1 MAQEYQYF
9 YEDEVY
15 RFNKKG
21 NLELGMV
28 LENAEFVSSD
38 EESDGDE
45 EDKVTKGSIR
55 VAWYPKGEEQVLPE
69 RKVGLADRS
78 LMPGDV
84 VRRLIRGKDTQR
96 GYCRQVHVTSSV
108 QVVGTNLVILNV
120 DSNDLTPLEEFTT
133 DIAVALDSWVGM
145 VHMVKCRLVMVCG
158 DGSRCIMSDGEALE
172 LDDLRDTRDRVRLDS
187 EFRRYDF
194 YPGQQLV
201 GCVANFE
208 LAEWVHCTKEM
219 ETTLGKP
226 RKNIKV
232 TVEQVQV
239 VQLGVRWQCRA
250 FSNDPNVDKEQPKY
264 LVQGEDLKRVKMLNV
279 FEPCTLQLG
288 DRNYYSSKEGDVIM
302 TREQWRRLMAA
313 QLSADHTNPC
323 PLRPRPPKN
332 KSTDGRLVS
341 DMDGQMA
348 RWAEYFGQLFT
359 VDPPIGQLL
368 ITGLQAV
375 DADPP
380 IDVTAPSLDEVREA
394 VAKLRG
400 GKAAGVCN
408 ISAELLK
415 AGGKGDRQ
423 DCNNYFGITLLSVSG
438 KVLAHLLMTR
448 IRSHVLKH
456 QRPRQSGFTPGKS
469 TTDRILELCVLVE
482 RRCEFRQGMLAAYV
496 DLKKAFDSVHRES
509 LWDLLR
515 LRGIPASTIG
525 LYSGTES
532 AVKCWGGVSSFFPVN
547 TGVRQGCVLA
557 PSLFNTCMDWVLGK
571 VVYQS
576 DCGASLGNTK
586 ITDLVFADDAVIF
599 AESLEVL
606 VMALEALARRQSLW
620 DLRSPG
626 IRPRSFRCS
635 FPTNEDTDV
644 VAVKDA
650 QGADGG
656 TGLEHIKQGGGCN
669 DSDGFIDVDTDDCS
683 DTASISSGASTGST
697 GRRNKKGPALM
708 TKMMKK
714 RKLKRAKRKVPSD
727 AASVKPGDQLVVET
741 LMTTSKA
748 DVVWQDGTLEKAIL
762 STVLYPIHHL
772 DDQEFFPGDFVVEQK
787 DSIDPHEYGVVQKVD
802 HGGRTSIVKW
812 FRTYTAGKDP
822 QPQLLSQQ
830 EMSVYDLRDHP
841 DFRYRPG
848 SVVIRV
854 ANFEEKQN
862 CFTGQVLD
870 NFPTGEVSVWWVDGQ
885 KSVCYPQ
892 DLYKVGE
899 YDSDE
904 GELWDDTASD
914 ESWETESEHSVIAE
928 ESESESEG
936 LLKTRLV
943 ANIEKARI
951 AMSRLEEIFTQNP
964 ALQTTA
970 VMKQLLD
977 CYKECRYM
985 DKLMGTSFFHESN
998 FQGLIEKVRE
1008 RGRASTTQRMTE
1020 QINRLFSTSDAEAGL
1035 LSPQLNSGEETKS
1048 ELGKS
1053 DKSDVPKS
1061 NKCNKSSKEC
1071 EDSANTETDILSSK
1085 DAILNSSTTLS
1096 ENLANLS
1103 MSQSKASKPEKTLEG
1118 GRNRGGE
1125 LRHKRMSETDMTL
1138 HDKSYSDSRLK
1149 DSKSCNDLKVSCD
1162 SGVTE
1167 EIRTSHMCAQLCS
1180 LMKAQLLKTYEEV
1193 VFRFGGHFDMSLM
1206 LMPVFD
1212 APGPHLPQEEERPM
1226 LDEERVLL
1234 AEERMVVEWNNM
1246 HGDNKE
1252 NIPMFEDLVN
1262 ENTSAAN
1269 SVEVPSQDVS
1279 VVPAEVE
1286 VEVEAEAEAGAVVSE
1301 GVSVKVQEQS
1311 EETPSP
1317 SFVSPTAA
1325 SPVTNGSIT
1334 TSNGNE
1340 SETTNRNTSVEDS
1353 TNDDLIDAIIAN
1365 AVAAVNGEVSASV
1378 MKMCP
1383 EAVVSPTEGFQVL
1396 EAAPD
1401 SHKFKLTMF
1410 QPTDP
1415 QHFYRT
1421 VRKEMKLLSTSL
1433 PPGIWVRGYED
1444 RMDLYSVMI
1453 RGPERTPYEDG
1464 LFFFDFQLSADY
1476 PRAPPLCH
1484 YVTYCSDKLNPNLY
1498 EDGKVCV
1505 SLLGTWSGKG
1515 TEVWTS
1521 QSNLLQ
1527 VIISIQGLILVS
1539 EPYFNEAG
1547 YERQKGTQQG
1557 RENSRMYNE
1566 MVVLKLIQAMAK
1578 VIQAPPDIFRN
1589 EIIHH
1594 FHIKAASL
1602 PRCPY
1607 LSCFQTSAEIRVLA
1621 GNLGELQHLAPTVA
1635 HNTYHFQGDTQPR

>member
-38 EESDGDE
+38 EESDVDE

-108 QVVGTNLVILNV
+108 QVVGTKHVILNV

-145 VHMVKCRLVMVCG
+145 VHMVKCRLVMLCA

-172 LDDLRDTRDRVRLDS
+172 LDDMRDTRDRVRLDS

-201 GCVANFE
+201 GCSRAFE
-208 LAEWVHCTKEM
+208 DVEWIHRTREM
-219 ETTLGKP
+219 EVALSKP
-226 RKNIKV
+226 HKSIKV
-232 TVEQVQV
+232 SVEQVQV

-250 FSNDPNVDKEQPKY
+250 FSNDSNVDKEQPKY

-302 TREQWRRLMAA
+302 TREQWRKLMAV

-323 PLRPRPPKN
+323 PLRPRPAKN
-332 KSTDGRLVS
+332 KSKRKVRSVLAD
-341 DMDGQMA
+341 
-348 RWAEYFGQLFT
+348 
-359 VDPPIGQLL
+359 
-368 ITGLQAV
+368 AV
-375 DADPP
+375 K
-380 IDVTAPSLDEVREA
+380 VTTESNTAVCKEVR
-394 VAKLRG
+394 G
-400 GKAAGVCN
+400 
-408 ISAELLK
+408 AE
-415 AGGKGDRQ
+415 
-423 DCNNYFGITLLSVSG
+423 
-438 KVLAHLLMTR
+438 
-448 IRSHVLKH
+448 
-456 QRPRQSGFTPGKS
+456 
-469 TTDRILELCVLVE
+469 
-482 RRCEFRQGMLAAYV
+482 
-496 DLKKAFDSVHRES
+496 
-509 LWDLLR
+509 
-515 LRGIPASTIG
+515 
-525 LYSGTES
+525 
-532 AVKCWGGVSSFFPVN
+532 GGVPRENS
-547 TGVRQGCVLA
+547 
-557 PSLFNTCMDWVLGK
+557 K
-571 VVYQS
+571 
-576 DCGASLGNTK
+576 
-586 ITDLVFADDAVIF
+586 DD
-599 AESLEVL
+599 
-606 VMALEALARRQSLW
+606 
-620 DLRSPG
+620 
-626 IRPRSFRCS
+626 
-635 FPTNEDTDV
+635 DT
-644 VAVKDA
+644 A
-650 QGADGG
+650 
-656 TGLEHIKQGGGCN
+656 
-669 DSDGFIDVDTDDCS
+669 DSDGYIDLDTDDCS
-683 DTASISSGASTGST
+683 DTASISSGASTGSL
-697 GRRNKKGPALM
+697 GKRNKKGPALM
-708 TKMMKK
+708 TRMMKK
-714 RKLKRAKRKVPSD
+714 CKLKRAKRRS
-727 AASVKPGDQLVVET
+727 SNERTIIKPGDKLVVET

-748 DVVWQDGTLEKAIL
+748 DVVWQDGTLEKSIL

-812 FRTYTAGKDP
+812 FRTYTAGSEPRP
-822 QPQLLSQQ
+822 QFLCEQ

-854 ANFEEKQN
+854 ANFENDQT

-870 NFPTGEVSVWWVDGQ
+870 NFPSGEVSVWWVDGR

-1020 QINRLFSTSDAEAGL
+1020 QINRLFSTSDTEAG
-1035 LSPQLNSGEETKS
+1035 PLNSPVNCGEESKPDA
-1048 ELGKS
+1048 GKS
-1053 DKSDVPKS
+1053 DALKLDIAKS
-1061 NKCNKSSKEC
+1061 NKGNPSNKDIKNSKEC
-1071 EDSANTETDILSSK
+1071 GGCCNADSDILSSK
-1085 DAILNSSTTLS
+1085 NAILSSSATLS

-1103 MSQSKASKPEKTLEG
+1103 LSQCKASKSDKLLDG
-1118 GRNRGGE
+1118 GRSRGGE

-1138 HDKSYSDSRLK
+1138 HDKTYSDSRLK
-1149 DSKSCNDLKVSCD
+1149 DSKSCNDLKVSSETL

-1206 LMPVFD
+1206 QACQD
-1212 APGPHLPQEEERPM
+1212 TEGA
-1226 LDEERVLL
+1226 
-1234 AEERMVVEWNNM
+1234 
-1246 HGDNKE
+1246 HGENKENLQSENKE
-1252 NIPMFEDLVN
+1252 NIPIFIAEDLVN
-1262 ENTSAAN
+1262 ENTTTESLAQGIQQF
-1269 SVEVPSQDVS
+1269 VKPTT
-1279 VVPAEVE
+1279 
-1286 VEVEAEAEAGAVVSE
+1286 EALVLEKEEKKENKEDENDLKNDFEDASE
-1301 GVSVKVQEQS
+1301 L
-1311 EETPSP
+1311 SP
-1317 SFVSPTAA
+1317 SYISPAVTSSPT
-1325 SPVTNGSIT
+1325 TNGSIIT
-1334 TSNGNE
+1334 NNGND
-1340 SETTNRNTSVEDS
+1340 SEISNRNVSSEDS
-1353 TNDDLIDAIIAN
+1353 RNDELVDAILASL
-1365 AVAAVNGEVSASV
+1365 VEAVNGEVTAAATET
-1378 MKMCP
+1378 CGP
-1383 EAVVSPTEGFQVL
+1383 EIAISPTEGCGQALGNCLPSSEPDGFLVL

-1415 QHFYRT
+1415 PHFYRT
-1421 VRKEMKLLSTSL
+1421 VRKEMKLLKTSL

-1578 VIQAPPDIFRN
+1578 VIQAPPDIFKN

-1594 FHIKAASL
+1594 FHVKAFRQVQRLECWLEISENYNICHPLSPTTPTTFREIHNPGTPWGVHEIHTRQYDTKVDLPEFPLIPASKGFCITL
-1602 PRCPY
+1602 RKTLQQFKGILDSVGVSTDHQAPPG
-1607 LSCFQTSAEIRVLA
+1607 LSIADGKRPTTSV
-1621 GNLGELQHLAPTVA
+1621 
-1635 HNTYHFQGDTQPR
+1635 NTPNSEVKATKVPSVETETENIVGRNS

>member
-38 EESDGDE
+38 EESDLDE
-45 EDKVTKGSIR
+45 EYKVTKGSIR

-108 QVVGTNLVILNV
+108 QVVGTKHVILNV

-145 VHMVKCRLVMVCG
+145 VHMVKCRLVMLCS

-172 LDDLRDTRDRVRLDS
+172 LDDMRDTRDRVRLDS

-201 GCVANFE
+201 GCARAFDDV
-208 LAEWVHCTKEM
+208 EWIHRTREM
-219 ETTLGKP
+219 EVVLSKP
-226 RKNIKV
+226 HKSIKV

-250 FSNDPNVDKEQPKY
+250 FSNDLNIDKEQPKY

-288 DRNYYSSKEGDVIM
+288 DRNYYCSKEGDIIM
-302 TREQWRRLMAA
+302 TRDQWRKLMAA

-323 PLRPRPPKN
+323 PLRPRPAKN
-332 KSTDGRLVS
+332 KSR
-341 DMDGQMA
+341 
-348 RWAEYFGQLFT
+348 
-359 VDPPIGQLL
+359 
-368 ITGLQAV
+368 
-375 DADPP
+375 
-380 IDVTAPSLDEVREA
+380 
-394 VAKLRG
+394 K
-400 GKAAGVCN
+400 
-408 ISAELLK
+408 
-415 AGGKGDRQ
+415 
-423 DCNNYFGITLLSVSG
+423 
-438 KVLAHLLMTR
+438 
-448 IRSHVLKH
+448 
-456 QRPRQSGFTPGKS
+456 
-469 TTDRILELCVLVE
+469 
-482 RRCEFRQGMLAAYV
+482 
-496 DLKKAFDSVHRES
+496 
-509 LWDLLR
+509 
-515 LRGIPASTIG
+515 
-525 LYSGTES
+525 
-532 AVKCWGGVSSFFPVN
+532 
-547 TGVRQGCVLA
+547 
-557 PSLFNTCMDWVLGK
+557 
-571 VVYQS
+571 
-576 DCGASLGNTK
+576 
-586 ITDLVFADDAVIF
+586 
-599 AESLEVL
+599 
-606 VMALEALARRQSLW
+606 
-620 DLRSPG
+620 
-626 IRPRSFRCS
+626 
-635 FPTNEDTDV
+635 
-644 VAVKDA
+644 
-650 QGADGG
+650 
-656 TGLEHIKQGGGCN
+656 
-669 DSDGFIDVDTDDCS
+669 
-683 DTASISSGASTGST
+683 
-697 GRRNKKGPALM
+697 RNKKGPALM

-714 RKLKRAKRKVPSD
+714 RKLKRAKRK
-727 AASVKPGDQLVVET
+727 AASDGATIKPGDQLVVET

-748 DVVWQDGTLEKAIL
+748 DVVWQDGTLEKSIL

-787 DSIDPHEYGVVQKVD
+787 DAIDPHEYGVVQKVD

-812 FRTYTAGKDP
+812 FRTYTAGNEP
-822 QPQLLSQQ
+822 RPELVCEQ

-854 ANFEEKQN
+854 ANFENDQN

-870 NFPTGEVSVWWVDGQ
+870 NFPSGEVSVWWVDGR

-1020 QINRLFSTSDAEAGL
+1020 QINRLFSTSDTEAG
-1035 LSPQLNSGEETKS
+1035 PLNSPVNCGEETKPDA
-1048 ELGKS
+1048 GKS
-1053 DKSDVPKS
+1053 ETSKHDTAKTNKSDPS
-1061 NKCNKSSKEC
+1061 NKDAKNSKEC
-1071 EDSANTETDILSSK
+1071 KDSCNADTAIMSSKNAILSSS
-1085 DAILNSSTTLS
+1085 ATLS

-1103 MSQSKASKPEKTLEG
+1103 LTQSKASKSEKLLEG
-1118 GRNRGGE
+1118 GRSRGGE

-1138 HDKSYSDSRLK
+1138 HDKTYSDSRLK
-1149 DSKSCNDLKVSCD
+1149 DSKSCNDLKVSSETL

-1206 LMPVFD
+1206 QACQDPEG
-1212 APGPHLPQEEERPM
+1212 A
-1226 LDEERVLL
+1226 
-1234 AEERMVVEWNNM
+1234 
-1246 HGDNKE
+1246 HGEFKENLQSENKE
-1252 NIPMFEDLVN
+1252 NIPIFIAEDLVN
-1262 ENTSAAN
+1262 ENK
-1269 SVEVPSQDVS
+1269 SVPLTQETPQLIR
-1279 VVPAEVE
+1279 P
-1286 VEVEAEAEAGAVVSE
+1286 EAEALVIEN
-1301 GVSVKVQEQS
+1301 QEKQDM
-1311 EETPSP
+1311 EEEKKNMENEVENVTELMQCISP
-1317 SFVSPTAA
+1317 VMTSPT
-1325 SPVTNGSIT
+1325 TNGSL
-1334 TSNGNE
+1334 TSNNGNDCE
-1340 SETTNRNTSVEDS
+1340 VTNKNITASDS
-1353 TNDDLIDAIIAN
+1353 ANDDLINAIIAS
-1365 AVAAVNGEVSASV
+1365 AVASVNGEVTAASIKTSGREV
-1378 MKMCP
+1378 
-1383 EAVVSPTEGFQVL
+1383 AVSPTEGCGLALGNCLPSSEPDGFLVL

-1415 QHFYRT
+1415 PHFYRT
-1421 VRKEMKLLSTSL
+1421 VRKEMKLLTTSL

-1578 VIQAPPDIFRN
+1578 VIQAPPDIFKN

-1594 FHIKAASL
+1594 FHMKAFRQVQRLECWLEISENYNICHPLSPTTPTTFREIHKSDTSTKVELPEFPLIPASKGFCITLRKTLQQFKGILESVGVSTDHQAAPGFSIADMKLPTTSVVTGNIETKVTKAASVK
-1602 PRCPY
+1602 
-1607 LSCFQTSAEIRVLA
+1607 TEADNIV
-1621 GNLGELQHLAPTVA
+1621 G
-1635 HNTYHFQGDTQPR
+1635 HNS

>member
-145 VHMVKCRLVMVCG
+145 VHMVKCRLLMVCG

-201 GCVANFE
+201 GCAANFE
-208 LAEWVHCTKEM
+208 HAEWMHCTKEM
-219 ETTLGKP
+219 ETALAKP
-226 RKNIKV
+226 RKTIKV

-250 FSNDPNVDKEQPKY
+250 FSNEPNIDKEQPKY

-302 TREQWRRLMAA
+302 TRDQWRRLMAA

-332 KSTDGRLVS
+332 KSKRKVRSVLAGAV
-341 DMDGQMA
+341 
-348 RWAEYFGQLFT
+348 E
-359 VDPPIGQLL
+359 VNPDPP
-368 ITGLQAV
+368 AV
-375 DADPP
+375 PSQP
-380 IDVTAPSLDEVREA
+380 SENTEGDVTAIKD
-394 VAKLRG
+394 
-400 GKAAGVCN
+400 
-408 ISAELLK
+408 
-415 AGGKGDRQ
+415 
-423 DCNNYFGITLLSVSG
+423 
-438 KVLAHLLMTR
+438 
-448 IRSHVLKH
+448 
-456 QRPRQSGFTPGKS
+456 
-469 TTDRILELCVLVE
+469 VE
-482 RRCEFRQGMLAAYV
+482 
-496 DLKKAFDSVHRES
+496 
-509 LWDLLR
+509 
-515 LRGIPASTIG
+515 
-525 LYSGTES
+525 
-532 AVKCWGGVSSFFPVN
+532 
-547 TGVRQGCVLA
+547 
-557 PSLFNTCMDWVLGK
+557 
-571 VVYQS
+571 
-576 DCGASLGNTK
+576 
-586 ITDLVFADDAVIF
+586 
-599 AESLEVL
+599 
-606 VMALEALARRQSLW
+606 
-620 DLRSPG
+620 
-626 IRPRSFRCS
+626 
-635 FPTNEDTDV
+635 
-644 VAVKDA
+644 
-650 QGADGG
+650 GADGG
-656 TGLEHIKQGGGCN
+656 IPMENNKEDGTN
-669 DSDGFIDVDTDDCS
+669 DSDGYIDVDTDDCS

-697 GRRNKKGPALM
+697 GKRNKKGPALM

-714 RKLKRAKRKVPSD
+714 RKLKRAKRKAPSE
-727 AASVKPGDQLVVET
+727 ATTIKPGDQLVVET

-787 DSIDPHEYGVVQKVD
+787 DNIDPHEYGVVQKVD
-802 HGGRTSIVKW
+802 HAGRTSIVKW
-812 FRTYTAGKDP
+812 FRTYTAGSDP
-822 QPQLLSQQ
+822 RPQLLSQQ

-854 ANFEEKQN
+854 ANFEENQN
-862 CFTGQVLD
+862 CYTGQVLD
-870 NFPTGEVSVWWVDGQ
+870 NFPSGEVSVWWVDGQ

-1035 LSPQLNSGEETKS
+1035 LTSQLSSGDDTKS
-1048 ELGKS
+1048 EMGKS
-1053 DKSDVPKS
+1053 DKADVPKS
-1061 NKCNKSSKEC
+1061 NKSSSSNKDNKSSKEC
-1071 EDSANTETDILSSK
+1071 GGPANMEGDILSSK

-1103 MSQSKASKPEKTLEG
+1103 MSQSKASKPEKMLDG

-1138 HDKSYSDSRLK
+1138 HEKAYTDTRLK

-1206 LMPVFD
+1206 QD
-1212 APGPHLPQEEERPM
+1212 CQEEERVTLDEGRVA
-1226 LDEERVLL
+1226 LDEERML
-1234 AEERMVVEWNNM
+1234 AEWAQI
-1246 HGDNKE
+1246 HSDNKE
-1252 NIPMFEDLVN
+1252 NIPMFEDIVN
-1262 ENTSAAN
+1262 ENTPTPNAN
-1269 SVEVPSQDVS
+1269 SVEAGSEDVEMG
-1279 VVPAEVE
+1279 PT
-1286 VEVEAEAEAGAVVSE
+1286 EAGAVSDNTKE
-1301 GVSVKVQEQS
+1301 KEIS

-1317 SFVSPTAA
+1317 SFVSPIAA
-1325 SPVTNGSIT
+1325 SPVTNGSVI

-1353 TNDDLIDAIIAN
+1353 ANDDLIDAIIAN
-1365 AVAAVNGEVSASV
+1365 AVAAVNGEVSASA
-1378 MKMCP
+1378 MSMCP
-1383 EAVVSPTEGFQVL
+1383 EAVVSPTEGVGEAIASSEPDGFQVL

-1421 VRKEMKLLSTSL
+1421 VRKEMKLLNTSL

-1594 FHIKAASL
+1594 FHMKAARQVQRLECWLEISENYNITHPLSPTTPTTFREIHNSAVKVDL
-1602 PRCPY
+1602 PEFPLIPASKGFCITLRKTLKQFKSILESVGVSFDSIPD
-1607 LSCFQTSAEIRVLA
+1607 SAEGKA
-1621 GNLGELQHLAPTVA
+1621 GLTPTETQASAAPPALTDLENVA
-1635 HNTYHFQGDTQPR
+1635 GRNS

>member
-1 MAQEYQYF
+1 MAQGYQYF

-38 EESDGDE
+38 EEFDVDE
-45 EDKVTKGSIR
+45 EDKVTKGCIR

-108 QVVGTNLVILNV
+108 QVVGTKHVILNV
-120 DSNDLTPLEEFTT
+120 DSNQLTPLEEFTT

-158 DGSRCIMSDGEALE
+158 DGSRCVMSDNEALE
-172 LDDLRDTRDRVRLDS
+172 LDDMRDSRDRDS

-201 GCVANFE
+201 GTSRVFE
-208 LAEWVHCTKEM
+208 EVEWIHKTREM
-219 ETTLGKP
+219 ETTLSKP
-226 RKNIKV
+226 YKQIKV

-250 FSNDPNVDKEQPKY
+250 FCNDPNVDKEQPKF

-288 DRNYYSSKEGDVIM
+288 DRNYYILREGDTIM
-302 TREQWRRLMAA
+302 TRDQWRRLMAG
-313 QLSADHTNPC
+313 QLTSDHTNPC
-323 PLRPRPPKN
+323 PLRPRPAKN
-332 KSTDGRLVS
+332 KSKRKVQSIL
-341 DMDGQMA
+341 
-348 RWAEYFGQLFT
+348 
-359 VDPPIGQLL
+359 
-368 ITGLQAV
+368 V
-375 DADPP
+375 DAENTSEDAGQT
-380 IDVTAPSLDEVREA
+380 DAKKVEVADTSTSNGIQGA
-394 VAKLRG
+394 VG
-400 GKAAGVCN
+400 G
-408 ISAELLK
+408 I
-415 AGGKGDRQ
+415 
-423 DCNNYFGITLLSVSG
+423 
-438 KVLAHLLMTR
+438 
-448 IRSHVLKH
+448 
-456 QRPRQSGFTPGKS
+456 
-469 TTDRILELCVLVE
+469 
-482 RRCEFRQGMLAAYV
+482 
-496 DLKKAFDSVHRES
+496 
-509 LWDLLR
+509 
-515 LRGIPASTIG
+515 
-525 LYSGTES
+525 
-532 AVKCWGGVSSFFPVN
+532 
-547 TGVRQGCVLA
+547 
-557 PSLFNTCMDWVLGK
+557 
-571 VVYQS
+571 
-576 DCGASLGNTK
+576 
-586 ITDLVFADDAVIF
+586 ADD
-599 AESLEVL
+599 
-606 VMALEALARRQSLW
+606 
-620 DLRSPG
+620 
-626 IRPRSFRCS
+626 
-635 FPTNEDTDV
+635 DT
-644 VAVKDA
+644 K
-650 QGADGG
+650 GG
-656 TGLEHIKQGGGCN
+656 ETP
-669 DSDGFIDVDTDDCS
+669 DSDGFIDLDTDDCS
-683 DTASISSGASTGST
+683 DTASISSGASTGSIGTLKKCEMGDGCDLSGVERT
-697 GRRNKKGPALM
+697 GHVAIEYLAASGLSQMLIRLPFYLNWLLKALFSVIAYCVAYCFCLPDHLFSISRLLSRTARTARSGKRSKKGPALM

-714 RKLKRAKRKVPSD
+714 RKLKRAKRKTLNEGTVI
-727 AASVKPGDQLVVET
+727 KTGDQLVVET

-748 DVVWQDGTLEKAIL
+748 DVVWQDGSLEKSIL

-772 DDQEFFPGDFVVEQK
+772 DDQEFFPGDFVVEQR
-787 DSIDPHEYGVVQKVD
+787 DNSTIDPHEYGVVQKVD
-802 HGGRTSIVKW
+802 HAGRTSIVKW
-812 FRTYTAGKDP
+812 FRTYTAGNEP
-822 QPQLLSQQ
+822 QNMVVSYVTHRPQLLSEQ
-830 EMSVYDLRDHP
+830 EVSVYDLRDHP

-854 ANFEEKQN
+854 ANFEENQT
-862 CFTGQVLD
+862 CSTGQVLD
-870 NFPTGEVSVWWVDGQ
+870 NFPSGEVSVWWVDG
-885 KSVCYPQ
+885 KVSVCYPQ

-899 YDSDE
+899 YDSDD

-936 LLKTRLV
+936 ALKTRLV

-1008 RGRASTTQRMTE
+1008 RGRASATQRMTE
-1020 QINRLFSTSDAEAGL
+1020 QINRLFSTTENEVGSFSPMGNSAEEN
-1035 LSPQLNSGEETKS
+1035 QQQQCVVKNDSGKS
-1048 ELGKS
+1048 EVMKTNRIS
-1053 DKSDVPKS
+1053 PS
-1061 NKCNKSSKEC
+1061 NKDLKNSKDGGPCNMESDLISSKE
-1071 EDSANTETDILSSK
+1071 AMLSST
-1085 DAILNSSTTLS
+1085 ATLS

-1103 MSQSKASKPEKTLEG
+1103 LSQGKASRSDKVTDG
-1118 GRNRGGE
+1118 GRTRGGE

-1138 HDKSYSDSRLK
+1138 HDKTCIDSRMK
-1149 DSKSCNDLKVSCD
+1149 DSKSCNDLKVPLESQ

-1206 LMPVFD
+1206 QACQDTEGV
-1212 APGPHLPQEEERPM
+1212 HCE
-1226 LDEERVLL
+1226 
-1234 AEERMVVEWNNM
+1234 
-1246 HGDNKE
+1246 NKE
-1252 NIPMFEDLVN
+1252 NIQSNSVFISHDLVQEPALSTELEKTEVVETAISEPLPPKSEELDKLSN
-1262 ENTSAAN
+1262 CSIDLVSSVSSVANGSLSLTNGNNMDAAN
-1269 SVEVPSQDVS
+1269 RNILSD
-1279 VVPAEVE
+1279 
-1286 VEVEAEAEAGAVVSE
+1286 EAANEA
-1301 GVSVKVQEQS
+1301 
-1311 EETPSP
+1311 
-1317 SFVSPTAA
+1317 
-1325 SPVTNGSIT
+1325 
-1334 TSNGNE
+1334 
-1340 SETTNRNTSVEDS
+1340 
-1353 TNDDLIDAIIAN
+1353 LIDSIIAN
-1365 AVAAVNGEVSASV
+1365 AVAAINGDVIVDPTSSNSLD
-1378 MKMCP
+1378 
-1383 EAVVSPTEGFQVL
+1383 AVLSPTEGFQVL

-1415 QHFYRT
+1415 THFYRT
-1421 VRKEMKLLSTSL
+1421 VRKEMKLLKTSL
-1433 PPGIWVRGYED
+1433 PSGIWVRGYED

-1498 EDGKVCV
+1498 EDGKVCI

-1578 VIQAPPDIFRN
+1578 VIQSPPDIFRD

-1594 FHIKAASL
+1594 FQKKAFKLVQRLECWLEISENHNKLHPLSPTTPTTFREIHRSGDVDLPEFPLIPASKGFCITLRKTLKHFKVILESVGVSVEDNSMSGSFREEGKL
-1602 PRCPY
+1602 PITPVNTPSSDTKASTSPY
-1607 LSCFQTSAEIRVLA
+1607 VEM
-1621 GNLGELQHLAPTVA
+1621 
-1635 HNTYHFQGDTQPR
+1635 DTDDVKGSNS

>member
-38 EESDGDE
+38 EESDVDE
-45 EDKVTKGSIR
+45 EYKVTKGSIR

-108 QVVGTNLVILNV
+108 QVVGTKHVILNV

-145 VHMVKCRLVMVCG
+145 VHMVKCRLVMVCA

-172 LDDLRDTRDRVRLDS
+172 LDDMRDTRDRVRLDS

-201 GCVANFE
+201 GCSRAFE
-208 LAEWVHCTKEM
+208 DVEWIHRTREM
-219 ETTLGKP
+219 EVALSKP
-226 RKNIKV
+226 HKSIKV

-250 FSNDPNVDKEQPKY
+250 FSNDPNIDKEQPKY

-288 DRNYYSSKEGDVIM
+288 DRNYYSSKEGDIIM
-302 TREQWRRLMAA
+302 TRDQWRKLMAA

-323 PLRPRPPKN
+323 PLRPRPAKN
-332 KSTDGRLVS
+332 KSNPTIS
-341 DMDGQMA
+341 SS
-348 RWAEYFGQLFT
+348 
-359 VDPPIGQLL
+359 
-368 ITGLQAV
+368 QA
-375 DADPP
+375 
-380 IDVTAPSLDEVREA
+380 
-394 VAKLRG
+394 
-400 GKAAGVCN
+400 N
-408 ISAELLK
+408 
-415 AGGKGDRQ
+415 
-423 DCNNYFGITLLSVSG
+423 
-438 KVLAHLLMTR
+438 
-448 IRSHVLKH
+448 
-456 QRPRQSGFTPGKS
+456 
-469 TTDRILELCVLVE
+469 
-482 RRCEFRQGMLAAYV
+482 
-496 DLKKAFDSVHRES
+496 
-509 LWDLLR
+509 
-515 LRGIPASTIG
+515 
-525 LYSGTES
+525 GTEVP
-532 AVKCWGGVSSFFPVN
+532 ALEDIQGAEGGV
-547 TGVRQGCVLA
+547 L
-557 PSLFNTCMDWVLGK
+557 
-571 VVYQS
+571 
-576 DCGASLGNTK
+576 
-586 ITDLVFADDAVIF
+586 
-599 AESLEVL
+599 LE
-606 VMALEALARRQSLW
+606 
-620 DLRSPG
+620 
-626 IRPRSFRCS
+626 
-635 FPTNEDTDV
+635 NNKEDS
-644 VAVKDA
+644 
-650 QGADGG
+650 G
-656 TGLEHIKQGGGCN
+656 E
-669 DSDGFIDVDTDDCS
+669 SDGYIDLDTDDCS
-683 DTASISSGASTGST
+683 DTASISSGASTGSL
-697 GRRNKKGPALM
+697 GKRNKKGPALM
-708 TKMMKK
+708 TKMMKN
-714 RKLKRAKRKVPSD
+714 RKLKRAKRKSTSEG
-727 AASVKPGDQLVVET
+727 ATIKPGDQLVVET

-748 DVVWQDGTLEKAIL
+748 DVVWQDGTLEKSIL

-812 FRTYTAGKDP
+812 FRTYTAGSEP
-822 QPQLLSQQ
+822 QPLFLCEQ
-830 EMSVYDLRDHP
+830 EMSVYDMRDHP

-854 ANFEEKQN
+854 ANFENDQT

-870 NFPTGEVSVWWVDGQ
+870 NFPSGEVSVWWVDGR

-1008 RGRASTTQRMTE
+1008 RGKASTTQRMTE
-1020 QINRLFSTSDAEAGL
+1020 QINRLFSTSDTEAGP
-1035 LSPQLNSGEETKS
+1035 LSSPVNCEEVKPDSGKYDCS
-1048 ELGKS
+1048 KHDLA
-1053 DKSDVPKS
+1053 KS
-1061 NKCNKSSKEC
+1061 NKGNPSNKDAKNSKEC
-1071 EDSANTETDILSSK
+1071 GDSCNADSDIMSSKNAILSSS
-1085 DAILNSSTTLS
+1085 ATLS

-1103 MSQSKASKPEKTLEG
+1103 LSQSKANKSEKLLDG
-1118 GRNRGGE
+1118 GRSRGGE

-1138 HDKSYSDSRLK
+1138 HEKTYSDSRLK
-1149 DSKSCNDLKVSCD
+1149 DSKSCNDLKVSSETL

-1206 LMPVFD
+1206 QACQD
-1212 APGPHLPQEEERPM
+1212 TEGA
-1226 LDEERVLL
+1226 
-1234 AEERMVVEWNNM
+1234 
-1246 HGDNKE
+1246 HGENKENLQSENKE
-1252 NIPMFEDLVN
+1252 NIPIFIAEDLVN
-1262 ENTSAAN
+1262 KNTPAPLTQGTQQLMRPAAEALVAKNQEKHDIKEEKMNVEN
-1269 SVEVPSQDVS
+1269 
-1279 VVPAEVE
+1279 EVE
-1286 VEVEAEAEAGAVVSE
+1286 DGTEL
-1301 GVSVKVQEQS
+1301 
-1311 EETPSP
+1311 SP
-1317 SFVSPTAA
+1317 CVSPAMT
-1325 SPVTNGSIT
+1325 SPTTNGSIA
-1334 TSNGNE
+1334 TSNEND
-1340 SETTNRNTSVEDS
+1340 SDVTSKNMSVKDS
-1353 TNDDLIDAIIAN
+1353 TNDELIDAIVAS
-1365 AVAAVNGEVSASV
+1365 AVAAVNGEMTSAAARTCV
-1378 MKMCP
+1378 P
-1383 EAVVSPTEGFQVL
+1383 EIAVSPTEGCGQALGNCLPSSEPDGFLVL

-1415 QHFYRT
+1415 PHFYRT
-1421 VRKEMKLLSTSL
+1421 VRKEMKLLTTSL

-1578 VIQAPPDIFRN
+1578 VIQAPPDIFKS

-1594 FHIKAASL
+1594 FHVKAFRQVQRLECWLEISENYNISHPLSPTTPTTFREIHKTDTKVELPEFPLIPASKGFCITLRKTLQQFKAILESVGVSTDHQAPPGFSIADIKI
-1602 PRCPY
+1602 PT
-1607 LSCFQTSAEIRVLA
+1607 TSMTT
-1621 GNLGELQHLAPTVA
+1621 GNIETRATKVPSVETEEGNIVDG
-1635 HNTYHFQGDTQPR
+1635 NS

>member
-1 MAQEYQYF
+1 
-9 YEDEVY
+9 
-15 RFNKKG
+15 
-21 NLELGMV
+21 MV

-38 EESDGDE
+38 EESDVDE

-108 QVVGTNLVILNV
+108 QVVGTKHVILNV
-120 DSNDLTPLEEFTT
+120 NSNDLTPLEEFTT

-145 VHMVKCRLVMVCG
+145 VHMVKCRLVMLCA
-158 DGSRCIMSDGEALE
+158 DGSRCIMSDSEALE
-172 LDDLRDTRDRVRLDS
+172 LDDMRDTRDRDS

-201 GCVANFE
+201 GCSRSFEDVEWIHRTRELEVA
-208 LAEWVHCTKEM
+208 LS
-219 ETTLGKP
+219 KP
-226 RKNIKV
+226 HKSIKV
-232 TVEQVQV
+232 TVEQVQL

-250 FSNDPNVDKEQPKY
+250 FSSDPNVDKEQPKY

-302 TREQWRRLMAA
+302 TRDQWRKLMAV

-323 PLRPRPPKN
+323 PLRPRPAKN
-332 KSTDGRLVS
+332 KSKRK
-341 DMDGQMA
+341 
-348 RWAEYFGQLFT
+348 
-359 VDPPIGQLL
+359 
-368 ITGLQAV
+368 
-375 DADPP
+375 
-380 IDVTAPSLDEVREA
+380 VR
-394 VAKLRG
+394 
-400 GKAAGVCN
+400 
-408 ISAELLK
+408 S
-415 AGGKGDRQ
+415 
-423 DCNNYFGITLLSVSG
+423 
-438 KVLAHLLMTR
+438 VLA
-448 IRSHVLKH
+448 
-456 QRPRQSGFTPGKS
+456 
-469 TTDRILELCVLVE
+469 DAVE
-482 RRCEFRQGMLAAYV
+482 VISEADVAAIQDVQG
-496 DLKKAFDSVHRES
+496 
-509 LWDLLR
+509 
-515 LRGIPASTIG
+515 
-525 LYSGTES
+525 
-532 AVKCWGGVSSFFPVN
+532 AVGGVPLENSKEED
-547 TGVRQGCVLA
+547 LA
-557 PSLFNTCMDWVLGK
+557 
-571 VVYQS
+571 
-576 DCGASLGNTK
+576 
-586 ITDLVFADDAVIF
+586 
-599 AESLEVL
+599 
-606 VMALEALARRQSLW
+606 
-620 DLRSPG
+620 
-626 IRPRSFRCS
+626 
-635 FPTNEDTDV
+635 
-644 VAVKDA
+644 
-650 QGADGG
+650 
-656 TGLEHIKQGGGCN
+656 
-669 DSDGFIDVDTDDCS
+669 DSDGFIDIDTDDCS
-683 DTASISSGASTGST
+683 DTASVSSGASTGSL
-697 GRRNKKGPALM
+697 GKRNKKGPALM

-714 RKLKRAKRKVPSD
+714 CRLKRAKRKP
-727 AASVKPGDQLVVET
+727 ASEGATVKAGDQLVVET

-748 DVVWQDGTLEKAIL
+748 DVVWQDGTLEKSIH

-802 HGGRTSIVKW
+802 HAGRTSIVKW
-812 FRTYTAGKDP
+812 FRTYTAGSEP
-822 QPQLLSQQ
+822 QPQYLCEQ

-854 ANFEEKQN
+854 ANFEENQT

-899 YDSDE
+899 YDSDD

-1020 QINRLFSTSDAEAGL
+1020 QINRLFSASDSEAGP
-1035 LSPQLNSGEETKS
+1035 LSSSMTCGEESKADT
-1048 ELGKS
+1048 GKS
-1053 DKSDVPKS
+1053 DTLKLEIDKTNKGNPS
-1061 NKCNKSSKEC
+1061 NKDFRNSKEC
-1071 EDSANTETDILSSK
+1071 GGSGNTDSDILSSK
-1085 DAILNSSTTLS
+1085 NAMLSSSATLS

-1103 MSQSKASKPEKTLEG
+1103 LSQCKASKSEKLLDG

-1138 HDKSYSDSRLK
+1138 HDKTYSDSRLK
-1149 DSKSCNDLKVSCD
+1149 DSKSCNDLKVSSETL

-1206 LMPVFD
+1206 QACQDTEGAL
-1212 APGPHLPQEEERPM
+1212 GENKENLQSE
-1226 LDEERVLL
+1226 
-1234 AEERMVVEWNNM
+1234 
-1246 HGDNKE
+1246 NKE
-1252 NIPMFEDLVN
+1252 NIPIFIAEDLVN
-1262 ENTSAAN
+1262 ENTATGSLVQDTQPVVKPTVDTVIPDNLEEKEVKEEEKKNVKNGVEDGTEPSLSSA
-1269 SVEVPSQDVS
+1269 SPEV
-1279 VVPAEVE
+1279 
-1286 VEVEAEAEAGAVVSE
+1286 
-1301 GVSVKVQEQS
+1301 
-1311 EETPSP
+1311 T
-1317 SFVSPTAA
+1317 SPT
-1325 SPVTNGSIT
+1325 TNGSIT
-1334 TSNGNE
+1334 TNNGND
-1340 SETTNRNTSVEDS
+1340 SGVTNRNMLMEDS
-1353 TNDDLIDAIIAN
+1353 ANYLIDSIVDTAI
-1365 AVAAVNGEVSASV
+1365 AVVNGEVTPDITGTSG
-1378 MKMCP
+1378 P
-1383 EAVVSPTEGFQVL
+1383 ETVVSPTEGFQVL

-1415 QHFYRT
+1415 PHFYRT
-1421 VRKEMKLLSTSL
+1421 VRKEMKLLKTSL

-1578 VIQAPPDIFRN
+1578 VIQAPPDIFKE

-1594 FHIKAASL
+1594 FLIKASRQVQRLECWLEISENYNVCHPLSPTTPTTFREIHNSDTKVDLPEFPLIPASKGFCITLRKTLQQFKAILESVGVSTDNLASL
-1602 PRCPY
+1602 HLDIEDNKKPMTPVNTPNIENKAAKVPY
-1607 LSCFQTSAEIRVLA
+1607 PKTEIENVV
-1621 GNLGELQHLAPTVA
+1621 G
-1635 HNTYHFQGDTQPR
+1635 HNS

>member
-38 EESDGDE
+38 EESDLDE
-45 EDKVTKGSIR
+45 EYKVTKGSIR

-108 QVVGTNLVILNV
+108 QVVGTKHVILNV

-145 VHMVKCRLVMVCG
+145 VHMVKCRLVMLCS

-172 LDDLRDTRDRVRLDS
+172 LDDMRDTRDRDS

-201 GCVANFE
+201 GCARAFDDV
-208 LAEWVHCTKEM
+208 EWIHRTREM
-219 ETTLGKP
+219 EVVLSKP
-226 RKNIKV
+226 HKSIKV

-250 FSNDPNVDKEQPKY
+250 FSNDLNIDKEQPKY

-288 DRNYYSSKEGDVIM
+288 DRNYYCSKEGDIIM
-302 TREQWRRLMAA
+302 TRDQWRKLMTA

-323 PLRPRPPKN
+323 PLRPRPAKN
-332 KSTDGRLVS
+332 KSKRKVRCILSGAVEDIT
-341 DMDGQMA
+341 
-348 RWAEYFGQLFT
+348 
-359 VDPPIGQLL
+359 DPPG
-368 ITGLQAV
+368 
-375 DADPP
+375 
-380 IDVTAPSLDEVREA
+380 
-394 VAKLRG
+394 
-400 GKAAGVCN
+400 
-408 ISAELLK
+408 SAS
-415 AGGKGDRQ
+415 Q
-423 DCNNYFGITLLSVSG
+423 TN
-438 KVLAHLLMTR
+438 
-448 IRSHVLKH
+448 
-456 QRPRQSGFTPGKS
+456 
-469 TTDRILELCVLVE
+469 
-482 RRCEFRQGMLAAYV
+482 
-496 DLKKAFDSVHRES
+496 
-509 LWDLLR
+509 
-515 LRGIPASTIG
+515 
-525 LYSGTES
+525 GTEEIQVTVLQDVVG
-532 AVKCWGGVSSFFPVN
+532 AEGGVS
-547 TGVRQGCVLA
+547 
-557 PSLFNTCMDWVLGK
+557 
-571 VVYQS
+571 
-576 DCGASLGNTK
+576 
-586 ITDLVFADDAVIF
+586 
-599 AESLEVL
+599 LEN
-606 VMALEALARRQSLW
+606 SK
-620 DLRSPG
+620 
-626 IRPRSFRCS
+626 
-635 FPTNEDTDV
+635 EDYK
-644 VAVKDA
+644 A
-650 QGADGG
+650 
-656 TGLEHIKQGGGCN
+656 
-669 DSDGFIDVDTDDCS
+669 DSDGYIDLDTDDCS
-683 DTASISSGASTGST
+683 DTASISSEASTGSLALIPSHLLPQLLCCLIRVCFALVCVVGDTLTWCVRLAGQGCTTLSSFFLLTAIT
-697 GRRNKKGPALM
+697 GKRNKKGPALM

-714 RKLKRAKRKVPSD
+714 RKLKRAKRK
-727 AASVKPGDQLVVET
+727 AASDGATIKPGDQLVVET

-748 DVVWQDGTLEKAIL
+748 DVVWQDGTLEKSIL

-787 DSIDPHEYGVVQKVD
+787 DAIDPHEYGVVQKVD

-812 FRTYTAGKDP
+812 FRTYTAGNEP
-822 QPQLLSQQ
+822 RPELVCEQ

-854 ANFEEKQN
+854 ANFENDQN

-870 NFPTGEVSVWWVDGQ
+870 NFPSGEVSVWWVDGR

-1020 QINRLFSTSDAEAGL
+1020 QINRLFSTSDTEAG
-1035 LSPQLNSGEETKS
+1035 PLNSPVNCGEETKPDA
-1048 ELGKS
+1048 GKS
-1053 DKSDVPKS
+1053 ETSKHDTAKTNKSDPS
-1061 NKCNKSSKEC
+1061 NKDAKNSKEC
-1071 EDSANTETDILSSK
+1071 KDSCNADTAIMSSKNAILSSS
-1085 DAILNSSTTLS
+1085 ATLS

-1103 MSQSKASKPEKTLEG
+1103 LTQSKASKSEKLLEG
-1118 GRNRGGE
+1118 GRSRGGE

-1138 HDKSYSDSRLK
+1138 HDKTYSDSRLK
-1149 DSKSCNDLKVSCD
+1149 DSKSCNDLKVSSETL

-1206 LMPVFD
+1206 QACQDPEG
-1212 APGPHLPQEEERPM
+1212 A
-1226 LDEERVLL
+1226 
-1234 AEERMVVEWNNM
+1234 
-1246 HGDNKE
+1246 HGEFKENLQSENKE
-1252 NIPMFEDLVN
+1252 NIPIFIAEDLVN
-1262 ENTSAAN
+1262 ENK
-1269 SVEVPSQDVS
+1269 SVPLTQETPQLIR
-1279 VVPAEVE
+1279 P
-1286 VEVEAEAEAGAVVSE
+1286 EAEALVIEN
-1301 GVSVKVQEQS
+1301 QEKQDM
-1311 EETPSP
+1311 EEEKKNMENEVENVTELMQCISP
-1317 SFVSPTAA
+1317 VMTSPT
-1325 SPVTNGSIT
+1325 TNGSL
-1334 TSNGNE
+1334 TSNNGNDCE
-1340 SETTNRNTSVEDS
+1340 VTNKNITASDS
-1353 TNDDLIDAIIAN
+1353 ANDDLINAIIAS
-1365 AVAAVNGEVSASV
+1365 AVASVNGEVTAASIKTSGREV
-1378 MKMCP
+1378 
-1383 EAVVSPTEGFQVL
+1383 AVSPTEGCGLALGNCLPSSEPDGFLVL

-1415 QHFYRT
+1415 PHFYRT
-1421 VRKEMKLLSTSL
+1421 VRKEMKLLTTSL

-1578 VIQAPPDIFRN
+1578 VIQAPPDIFKN

-1594 FHIKAASL
+1594 FHMKAFRQVQRLECWLEISENYNICHPLSPTTPTTFREIHKSDTSTKVELPEFPLIPASKGFCITLRKTLQQFKGILESVGVSTDHQAAPGFSIADMKLPTTSVVTGNIETKVTKAASVK
-1602 PRCPY
+1602 
-1607 LSCFQTSAEIRVLA
+1607 TEADNIV
-1621 GNLGELQHLAPTVA
+1621 G
-1635 HNTYHFQGDTQPR
+1635 HNS

>member
-38 EESDGDE
+38 EESDLDE
-45 EDKVTKGSIR
+45 EYKVTKGSIR

-108 QVVGTNLVILNV
+108 QVVGTKHVILNV

-145 VHMVKCRLVMVCG
+145 VHMVKCRLVMLCS

-172 LDDLRDTRDRVRLDS
+172 LDDMRDTRDRVRLDS

-201 GCVANFE
+201 GCARAFDDV
-208 LAEWVHCTKEM
+208 EWIHRTREM
-219 ETTLGKP
+219 EVVLSKP
-226 RKNIKV
+226 HKSIKV

-250 FSNDPNVDKEQPKY
+250 FSNDLNIDKEQPKY

-288 DRNYYSSKEGDVIM
+288 DRNYYCSKEGDIIM
-302 TREQWRRLMAA
+302 TRDQWRKLMTA

-323 PLRPRPPKN
+323 PLRPRPAKN
-332 KSTDGRLVS
+332 KSR
-341 DMDGQMA
+341 
-348 RWAEYFGQLFT
+348 
-359 VDPPIGQLL
+359 
-368 ITGLQAV
+368 
-375 DADPP
+375 
-380 IDVTAPSLDEVREA
+380 
-394 VAKLRG
+394 K
-400 GKAAGVCN
+400 
-408 ISAELLK
+408 
-415 AGGKGDRQ
+415 
-423 DCNNYFGITLLSVSG
+423 
-438 KVLAHLLMTR
+438 
-448 IRSHVLKH
+448 
-456 QRPRQSGFTPGKS
+456 
-469 TTDRILELCVLVE
+469 
-482 RRCEFRQGMLAAYV
+482 
-496 DLKKAFDSVHRES
+496 
-509 LWDLLR
+509 
-515 LRGIPASTIG
+515 
-525 LYSGTES
+525 
-532 AVKCWGGVSSFFPVN
+532 
-547 TGVRQGCVLA
+547 
-557 PSLFNTCMDWVLGK
+557 
-571 VVYQS
+571 
-576 DCGASLGNTK
+576 
-586 ITDLVFADDAVIF
+586 
-599 AESLEVL
+599 
-606 VMALEALARRQSLW
+606 
-620 DLRSPG
+620 
-626 IRPRSFRCS
+626 
-635 FPTNEDTDV
+635 
-644 VAVKDA
+644 
-650 QGADGG
+650 
-656 TGLEHIKQGGGCN
+656 
-669 DSDGFIDVDTDDCS
+669 
-683 DTASISSGASTGST
+683 
-697 GRRNKKGPALM
+697 RNKKGPALM

-714 RKLKRAKRKVPSD
+714 RKLKRAKRK
-727 AASVKPGDQLVVET
+727 AASDGATIKPGDQLVVET

-748 DVVWQDGTLEKAIL
+748 DVVWQDGTLEKSIL

-787 DSIDPHEYGVVQKVD
+787 DAIDPHEYGVVQKVD

-812 FRTYTAGKDP
+812 FRTYTAGNEP
-822 QPQLLSQQ
+822 RPELVCEQ

-854 ANFEEKQN
+854 ANFENDQN

-870 NFPTGEVSVWWVDGQ
+870 NFPSGEVSVWWVDGR

-1020 QINRLFSTSDAEAGL
+1020 QINRLFSTSDTEAG
-1035 LSPQLNSGEETKS
+1035 PLNSPVNCGEETKPDA
-1048 ELGKS
+1048 GKS
-1053 DKSDVPKS
+1053 ETSKHDTAKTNKSDPS
-1061 NKCNKSSKEC
+1061 NKDAKNSKEC
-1071 EDSANTETDILSSK
+1071 KDSCNADTAIMSSKNAILSSS
-1085 DAILNSSTTLS
+1085 ATLS

-1103 MSQSKASKPEKTLEG
+1103 LTQSKASKSEKLLEG
-1118 GRNRGGE
+1118 GRSRGGE

-1138 HDKSYSDSRLK
+1138 HDKTYSDSRLK
-1149 DSKSCNDLKVSCD
+1149 DSKSCNDLKVSSETL

-1206 LMPVFD
+1206 QACQDPEG
-1212 APGPHLPQEEERPM
+1212 A
-1226 LDEERVLL
+1226 
-1234 AEERMVVEWNNM
+1234 
-1246 HGDNKE
+1246 HGEFKENLQSENKE
-1252 NIPMFEDLVN
+1252 NIPIFIAEDLVN
-1262 ENTSAAN
+1262 ENK
-1269 SVEVPSQDVS
+1269 SVPLTQETPQLIR
-1279 VVPAEVE
+1279 P
-1286 VEVEAEAEAGAVVSE
+1286 EAEALVIEN
-1301 GVSVKVQEQS
+1301 QEKQDM
-1311 EETPSP
+1311 EEEKKNMENEVENVTELMQCISP
-1317 SFVSPTAA
+1317 VMTSPT
-1325 SPVTNGSIT
+1325 TNGSL
-1334 TSNGNE
+1334 TSNNGNDCE
-1340 SETTNRNTSVEDS
+1340 VTNKNITASDS
-1353 TNDDLIDAIIAN
+1353 ANDDLINAIIAS
-1365 AVAAVNGEVSASV
+1365 AVASVNGEVTAASIKTSGREV
-1378 MKMCP
+1378 
-1383 EAVVSPTEGFQVL
+1383 AVSPTEGCGLALGNCLPSSEPDGFLVL

-1415 QHFYRT
+1415 PHFYRT
-1421 VRKEMKLLSTSL
+1421 VRKEMKLLTTSL

-1578 VIQAPPDIFRN
+1578 VIQAPPDIFKN

-1594 FHIKAASL
+1594 FHMKAFRQVQRLECWLEISENYNICHPLSPTTPTTFREIHKSDTSTKVELPEFPLIPASKGFCITLRKTLQQFKGILESVGVSTDHQAAPGFSIADMKLPTTSVVTGNIETKVTKAASVK
-1602 PRCPY
+1602 
-1607 LSCFQTSAEIRVLA
+1607 TEADNIV
-1621 GNLGELQHLAPTVA
+1621 G
-1635 HNTYHFQGDTQPR
+1635 HNS

>member
-145 VHMVKCRLVMVCG
+145 VHMVKCRLVMVSG

-172 LDDLRDTRDRVRLDS
+172 LDDLRDTRDRDS

-201 GCVANFE
+201 GCSANFE
-208 LAEWVHCTKEM
+208 HAEWLHSTKEM
-219 ETTLGKP
+219 ETALAKP
-226 RKNIKV
+226 RKTIKV

-250 FSNDPNVDKEQPKY
+250 FSNDANIDKEQPKY

-302 TREQWRRLMAA
+302 TRDQWRRLMAA

-332 KSTDGRLVS
+332 KTKRKVRSVLAGAV
-341 DMDGQMA
+341 
-348 RWAEYFGQLFT
+348 E
-359 VDPPIGQLL
+359 VIPDPPP
-368 ITGLQAV
+368 V
-375 DADPP
+375 
-380 IDVTAPSLDEVREA
+380 PSQPSEDTE
-394 VAKLRG
+394 
-400 GKAAGVCN
+400 
-408 ISAELLK
+408 
-415 AGGKGDRQ
+415 GD
-423 DCNNYFGITLLSVSG
+423 
-438 KVLAHLLMTR
+438 
-448 IRSHVLKH
+448 
-456 QRPRQSGFTPGKS
+456 
-469 TTDRILELCVLVE
+469 
-482 RRCEFRQGMLAAYV
+482 
-496 DLKKAFDSVHRES
+496 
-509 LWDLLR
+509 
-515 LRGIPASTIG
+515 
-525 LYSGTES
+525 
-532 AVKCWGGVSSFFPVN
+532 
-547 TGVRQGCVLA
+547 
-557 PSLFNTCMDWVLGK
+557 
-571 VVYQS
+571 
-576 DCGASLGNTK
+576 
-586 ITDLVFADDAVIF
+586 
-599 AESLEVL
+599 
-606 VMALEALARRQSLW
+606 VMAAKE
-620 DLRSPG
+620 
-626 IRPRSFRCS
+626 
-635 FPTNEDTDV
+635 V
-644 VAVKDA
+644 
-650 QGADGG
+650 QGADATALVENNIKEEGG
-656 TGLEHIKQGGGCN
+656 NN
-669 DSDGFIDVDTDDCS
+669 DSDGYIDLDTDDCS

-714 RKLKRAKRKVPSD
+714 RKLKRAKRKTTSE
-727 AASVKPGDQLVVET
+727 ATTIKPGDQLVVET

-748 DVVWQDGTLEKAIL
+748 DVVWQDGTLEKSIL

-802 HGGRTSIVKW
+802 HAGRTSIVKW
-812 FRTYTAGKDP
+812 FRTYTAGSEP
-822 QPQLLSQQ
+822 CPQLLTQQ

-862 CFTGQVLD
+862 CYTGQVLD
-870 NFPTGEVSVWWVDGQ
+870 NFPSGEVSVWWVDGQ

-964 ALQTTA
+964 SLQTTA

-1020 QINRLFSTSDAEAGL
+1020 QINRLFSTTDAEAGL
-1035 LSPQLNSGEETKS
+1035 LSSQLSTSEEGKG
-1048 ELGKS
+1048 ELGKP
-1053 DKSDVPKS
+1053 DKPDAPKS
-1061 NKCNKSSKEC
+1061 NKSSSSNKDNKNSKEC
-1071 EDSANTETDILSSK
+1071 EVSGNTDSDILSSK

-1103 MSQSKASKPEKTLEG
+1103 MSQCSKASKPEKALDG

-1138 HDKSYSDSRLK
+1138 HEKAHTDTRLK
-1149 DSKSCNDLKVSCD
+1149 DSKSCNDLKVSCE

-1206 LMPVFD
+1206 QD
-1212 APGPHLPQEEERPM
+1212 CQEEERVP
-1226 LDEERVLL
+1226 LDEERAALE
-1234 AEERMVVEWNNM
+1234 EERMLVEWARM
-1246 HGDNKE
+1246 HSDNKE
-1252 NIPMFEDLVN
+1252 NIPTFEDIVN
-1262 ENTSAAN
+1262 EMTNTPN
-1269 SVEVPSQDVS
+1269 PVEATSPSQDVDTA
-1279 VVPAEVE
+1279 P
-1286 VEVEAEAEAGAVVSE
+1286 AEAEAVSE
-1301 GVSVKVQEQS
+1301 NVKKS
-1311 EETPSP
+1311 EELPSLLF
-1317 SFVSPTAA
+1317 SSISV
-1325 SPVTNGSIT
+1325 SPVTNGSIIA
-1334 TSNGNE
+1334 SNGNE
-1340 SETTNRNTSVEDS
+1340 SEATNRNTSTEDS
-1353 TNDDLIDAIIAN
+1353 ANDDLINAIIAN
-1365 AVAAVNGEVSASV
+1365 AVAAVNGEVISAGAIN
-1378 MKMCP
+1378 MCP
-1383 EAVVSPTEGFQVL
+1383 EAVVSPTEGVGEAIASSEPDGFQVL

-1421 VRKEMKLLSTSL
+1421 VRKEMKLLNTSL

-1578 VIQAPPDIFRN
+1578 VIQAPPDIFKK

-1594 FHIKAASL
+1594 FHVKAARQVQRLECWLEISENYNVSHPLSPTTPTTFREIHNSAVKVDL
-1602 PRCPY
+1602 PEFPLIPASKGFCITLRKTLQQFKSILECVGVTFDSVPDV
-1607 LSCFQTSAEIRVLA
+1607 AEGKA
-1621 GNLGELQHLAPTVA
+1621 APAPTESQQATAASPALAEPKSVA
-1635 HNTYHFQGDTQPR
+1635 SRNS

>member
-21 NLELGMV
+21 KLELGMV

-38 EESDGDE
+38 EEFDVDE

-55 VAWYPKGEEQVLPE
+55 VAWYPKGEEQVLQE

-108 QVVGTNLVILNV
+108 QIVGTKLVILNV

-145 VHMVKCRLVMVCG
+145 VHMVKCRLVMLCA
-158 DGSRCIMSDGEALE
+158 DGSRCVMSDSEALE
-172 LDDLRDTRDRVRLDS
+172 LDDMRDSRDRDS

-201 GCVANFE
+201 GCARAFE
-208 LAEWVHCTKEM
+208 GVEWIYRTREM
-219 ETTLGKP
+219 EVGLSKP
-226 RKNIKV
+226 HKSIKV

-250 FSNDPNVDKEQPKY
+250 FSNDPNIDKEQPKY

-288 DRNYYSSKEGDVIM
+288 DRNYYVSKEGDVIM
-302 TREQWRRLMAA
+302 TRDQWRKLMAA

-323 PLRPRPPKN
+323 PLRPRPAKN
-332 KSTDGRLVS
+332 KSKRKPRSGLTGEVEQTADGP
-341 DMDGQMA
+341 GA
-348 RWAEYFGQLFT
+348 
-359 VDPPIGQLL
+359 P
-368 ITGLQAV
+368 
-375 DADPP
+375 
-380 IDVTAPSLDEVREA
+380 TA
-394 VAKLRG
+394 
-400 GKAAGVCN
+400 
-408 ISAELLK
+408 
-415 AGGKGDRQ
+415 
-423 DCNNYFGITLLSVSG
+423 VSG
-438 KVLAHLLMTR
+438 IKETEG
-448 IRSHVLKH
+448 S
-456 QRPRQSGFTPGKS
+456 P
-469 TTDRILELCVLVE
+469 VE
-482 RRCEFRQGMLAAYV
+482 GALGAEGGL
-496 DLKKAFDSVHRES
+496 
-509 LWDLLR
+509 
-515 LRGIPASTIG
+515 PA
-525 LYSGTES
+525 E
-532 AVKCWGGVSSFFPVN
+532 
-547 TGVRQGCVLA
+547 
-557 PSLFNTCMDWVLGK
+557 D
-571 VVYQS
+571 
-576 DCGASLGNTK
+576 DTK
-586 ITDLVFADDAVIF
+586 DYNA
-599 AESLEVL
+599 
-606 VMALEALARRQSLW
+606 
-620 DLRSPG
+620 
-626 IRPRSFRCS
+626 
-635 FPTNEDTDV
+635 
-644 VAVKDA
+644 
-650 QGADGG
+650 
-656 TGLEHIKQGGGCN
+656 
-669 DSDGFIDVDTDDCS
+669 DSDGYIDVDTDEFS
-683 DTASISSGASTGST
+683 DTASVSSGASTGSV

-714 RKLKRAKRKVPSD
+714 RKLKRAKRKTTNDGP
-727 AASVKPGDQLVVET
+727 AIKTGDQLVVET

-748 DVVWQDGTLEKAIL
+748 DVVWQDGSLEKRIL

-772 DDQEFFPGDFVVEQK
+772 DDQEFFPGDFVVEQ
-787 DSIDPHEYGVVQKVD
+787 DSVDPHEYGVVQRVD
-802 HGGRTSIVKW
+802 HAGRTSIVKW
-812 FRTYTAGKDP
+812 FRTYTAGNEP
-822 QPQLLSQQ
+822 QPEMLREQ
-830 EMSVYDLRDHP
+830 EVSVYDLRDHP

-854 ANFEEKQN
+854 ANFEECQT
-862 CFTGQVLD
+862 CSTGQVLD
-870 NFPTGEVSVWWVDGQ
+870 NFPSGEVSVWWVDGRT
-885 KSVCYPQ
+885 SVCYPQ

-899 YDSDE
+899 YDSDD

-936 LLKTRLV
+936 VLKTRLV

-1020 QINRLFSTSDAEAGL
+1020 QINRLFSASDSEGPLTPIMNCGEGSKAGTGNFDTAKEDM
-1035 LSPQLNSGEETKS
+1035 SKP
-1048 ELGKS
+1048 
-1053 DKSDVPKS
+1053 
-1061 NKCNKSSKEC
+1061 NKENLCNKDTKHNKETGGSC
-1071 EDSANTETDILSSK
+1071 NADSDILSSK
-1085 DAILNSSTTLS
+1085 DAILSSSATLS

-1103 MSQSKASKPEKTLEG
+1103 FSQGRTSKPEKVLDG

-1138 HDKSYSDSRLK
+1138 HEKVSSDARMK
-1149 DSKSCNDLKVSCD
+1149 DSKSCNDLKVTSEVI

-1206 LMPVFD
+1206 QACQD
-1212 APGPHLPQEEERPM
+1212 SEGA
-1226 LDEERVLL
+1226 
-1234 AEERMVVEWNNM
+1234 
-1246 HGDNKE
+1246 HGETKDILQDDNKE
-1252 NIPMFEDLVN
+1252 NIPVFIAEDIVN
-1262 ENTSAAN
+1262 ENTTTIALGQVVHQTVIPMEKKEDPVEENYESLDDKQSLDVSAAN
-1269 SVEVPSQDVS
+1269 NTSLL
-1279 VVPAEVE
+1279 
-1286 VEVEAEAEAGAVVSE
+1286 
-1301 GVSVKVQEQS
+1301 
-1311 EETPSP
+1311 PSP
-1317 SFVSPTAA
+1317 V
-1325 SPVTNGSIT
+1325 VTDDMV
-1334 TSNGNE
+1334 TSNGNSE
-1340 SETTNRNTSVEDS
+1340 ETTDKYSFLEGTE
-1353 TNDDLIDAIIAN
+1353 DDLFIDSAIPK
-1365 AVAAVNGEVSASV
+1365 AVAAVNGEVSSAGSD
-1378 MKMCP
+1378 CLS
-1383 EAVVSPTEGFQVL
+1383 SPSEGSGQTVGNSEPSTEPDGFEVL

-1415 QHFYRT
+1415 PHFYRT
-1421 VRKEMKLLSTSL
+1421 VRKEMKLLKTSL
-1433 PPGIWVRGYED
+1433 PLGIWVRGYED

-1505 SLLGTWSGKG
+1505 SLLGTWNGKG

-1578 VIQAPPDIFRN
+1578 VIQAPPDIFKK
-1589 EIIHH
+1589 EIIQH
-1594 FHIKAASL
+1594 FHKKAFKLVRRLECWLEISENHNASHPLSPTTPTTFREIYPSDAGVDL
-1602 PRCPY
+1602 PEFPLIPASKGFCITLRKT
-1607 LSCFQTSAEIRVLA
+1607 LKQFKSILESVGVSTDQKLQTHELD
-1621 GNLGELQHLAPTVA
+1621 GNIPKTAVNSSGIETKVA
-1635 HNTYHFQGDTQPR
+1635 KATFVETEKEKVVGDNS